1 MASTTSADRQRD
13 WPGRTIRHDEFALAL
28 SARREALGRPEAPR
42 NAGNRRTASK
52 KALLAA
58 IEKAGGR
65 W

>member
-1 MASTTSADRQRD
+1 MASKTSADTPRD
-13 WPGRTIRHDEFALAL
+13 WPGRVMQHDAFALAL
-28 SARREALGRPEAPR
+28 SARRAALGEPEAPR

-52 KALLAA
+52 RALLAA